1 VKAALL
7 EFEKLSGLKAN
18 PSKSFFF
25 FFLLGCAGISSRMK
39 TILLDDLQ
47 MEEGKLS
54 VLYLGVPLVS
64 SKLSAMDCRVLIEKI
79 KAGLGLGLLGSFPL

>member
-25 FFLLGCAGISSRMK
+25 FLLVCAGISSRMK

>member
-1 VKAALL
+1 VVCGG
-7 EFEKLSGLKAN
+7 FSSRLKAM
-18 PSKSFFF
+18 F
-25 FFLLGCAGISSRMK
+25 
-39 TILLDDLQ
+39 LDDLQ

-79 KAGLGLGLLGSFPL
+79 KAGLGLGLLGSFSL